1 MTTLKERLGELNQRK
16 SDLNKEFDAMRDEA
30 LAECIG
36 YIELFGFTA
45 AELKL
50 KTVAEK
56 KVKGV
61 VPPKYKNPF
70 GSETWSG
77 RGGRKPNWFKAALAQ
92 GLTEEDML
100 IK

>member
-1 MTTLKERLGELNQRK
+1 MSTLKERLGELNQRK

-50 KTVAEK
+50 KTAGEK
-56 KVKGV
+56 KERVKTA
-61 VPPKYKNPF
+61 VPAKYKNPF

-77 RGGRKPNWFKAALAQ
+77 RGGRKPN
-92 GLTEEDML
+92 
-100 IK
+100 